1 MATHHDDE
9 GGSRLWRGMR
19 ALLFGGDG
27 EPSLRDQIE
36 EAIEEAEDARPVAGD
51 LTPSERTMMRN
62 LLHFGDRTAGDICVT
77 RGDIIAVPSTIS
89 FEALVRAFVDAGH
102 SRLPVFGDSLDE
114 VMGMVHIKD
123 VFMAS
128 VDPERD
134 RSLTALMR
142 VPLFVP
148 EFMGVI
154 ELLARMRAE
163 RTHLAIV
170 VDEFGGT
177 EGLVTIED
185 VVEEI
190 VGDIEDEHDEAE
202 AGMLTMLE
210 DGLWEADARIE
221 LEELAKTVDR
231 RLTWEEDEVD
241 TLGGLVFLLA
251 GHIPAPGECV
261 IHPSGWRLEAV
272 DFGPAPDPARA
283 TPLARWRAPAGLA
296 LREQL
301 GGVGHGLELERVPG
315 GVAKEHCRLL
325 AGLAFEAH
333 RRRNHELGTR
343 ALQPLGQRAPLVHRQ
358 DDSKMRHRHIIAVD
372 RIGCPPPDRIGREV
386 SDDLMAIEVEI
397 NPMIRAPALAAAE
410 QAAVKA
416 TRRSQVVDRESEM
429 EGRQCHRASV
439 SLRA

>member
-19 ALLFGGDG
+19 NLLFGDDS
-27 EPSLRDQIE
+27 EPTLRDQIE
-36 EAIEEAEDARPVAGD
+36 EAIEEAEDQRPVAGD
-51 LTPSERTMMRN
+51 LTPTERTMMRN
-62 LLHFGDRTAGDICVT
+62 LLHFGDRTAGDVCVT

-89 FEALVRAFVDAGH
+89 FEELVRAFADAGH
-102 SRLPVFGDSLDE
+102 SRLPVFADSLDR
-114 VMGMVHIKD
+114 VVGMVHMKD
-123 VFMAS
+123 VFMAD
-128 VDPERD
+128 VDAERD
-134 RSLTALMR
+134 RSMTALMR
-142 VPLFVP
+142 EPLFVP
-148 EFMGVI
+148 ESMTVI

-251 GHIPAPGECV
+251 GRIPAPGECV
-261 IHPSGWRLEAV
+261 VHPSGWRLEAV
-272 DFGPAPDPARA
+272 DSDPRRILRVRLHAPD
-283 TPLARWRAPAGLA
+283 G
-296 LREQL
+296 
-301 GGVGHGLELERVPG
+301 
-315 GVAKEHCRLL
+315 
-325 AGLAFEAH
+325 EAQ
-333 RRRNHELGTR
+333 G
-343 ALQPLGQRAPLVHRQ
+343 
-358 DDSKMRHRHIIAVD
+358 K
-372 RIGCPPPDRIGREV
+372 
-386 SDDLMAIEVEI
+386 
-397 NPMIRAPALAAAE
+397 
-410 QAAVKA
+410 
-416 TRRSQVVDRESEM
+416 
-429 EGRQCHRASV
+429 
-439 SLRA
+439 